1 MPHTSLLQPPL
12 QLSSKDAPITLSTL
26 SPKGVWS
33 PLALDR
39 DIQIVGDACNEDGE
53 TESGV
58 FGLTN
63 GGNTDLS
70 VILFHLQQEH
80 RVISFIG
87 METNQKTKLL

>member
-1 MPHTSLLQPPL
+1 M
-12 QLSSKDAPITLSTL
+12 
-26 SPKGVWS
+26 
-33 PLALDR
+33 
-39 DIQIVGDACNEDGE
+39 GDACNEDGE

-80 RVISFIG
+80 RIISFID